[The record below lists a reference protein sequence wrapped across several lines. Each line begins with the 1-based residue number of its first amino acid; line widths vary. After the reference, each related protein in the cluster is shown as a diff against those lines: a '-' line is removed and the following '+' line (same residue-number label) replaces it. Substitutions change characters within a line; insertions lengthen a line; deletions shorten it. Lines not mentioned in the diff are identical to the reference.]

1 MYLSLCDWF
10 ISLRILSSSFMHVV
24 AYVRISFLCKT
35 VSSIPLHVYATF
47 SLSFDLLM
55 NTWVASMLL

>member
-24 AYVRISFLCKT
+24 AYVRIPFLYKT

-55 NTWVASMLL
+55 NTWVASVLL